1 MTLKYVIYIT
11 LVMSQAVFSIVS
23 YLPQIIQLIK
33 TKKSED
39 ISTSTWVLLSL
50 SFFDYAVILWMDKVS
65 ISLVLL
71 NLFELSL
78 CVITTILV
86 VYYKRK
92 NRKVNA

>member
-11 LVMSQAVFSIVS
+11 LVMSQAIFSIVS

>member
-1 MTLKYVIYIT
+1 
-11 LVMSQAVFSIVS
+11 MSQAIFSIVS

>member
-1 MTLKYVIYIT
+1 M
-11 LVMSQAVFSIVS
+11 
-23 YLPQIIQLIK
+23 PQIIQLIK

>member
-1 MTLKYVIYIT
+1 
-11 LVMSQAVFSIVS
+11 MSQAVFSIVS

>member
-1 MTLKYVIYIT
+1 MALKNVIYVI